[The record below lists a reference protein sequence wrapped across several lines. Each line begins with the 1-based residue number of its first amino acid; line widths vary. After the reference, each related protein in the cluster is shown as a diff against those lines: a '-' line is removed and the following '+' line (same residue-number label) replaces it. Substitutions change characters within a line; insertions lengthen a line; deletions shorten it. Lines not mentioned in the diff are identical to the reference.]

1 MKKTTFA
8 IPAKRNVVL
17 YARVTE
23 KNKTFLAKAAK
34 KEGVSESALVDHV
47 LDWYRN
53 ASNKRK
59 SK

>member
-1 MKKTTFA
+1 MNLVL
-8 IPAKRNVVL
+8 PSKRDVVL

-23 KNKTFLAKAAK
+23 QNKTFLAKAAK
-34 KEGVSESALVDHV
+34 KEEISESALVDHIIN
-47 LDWYRN
+47 WYKN